1 MKKFAKLA
9 LLSTAIVSFAGI
21 EAYAASTTWNVS
33 LWGKRRAFTEHV
45 EKLAELVSEK
55 TNGEFTL
62 NISYG
67 GLSKN
72 KENLDGISIGAFEM
86 AQFCA
91 GYHRDK
97 NPTITVL
104 ELPFLGVSTL
114 EEEVKVATA
123 VYNHPAAQKDLARW
137 NAKLLMTSPMP
148 QYNVAGVGDAPT
160 DLTGFDG
167 MRIRAT
173 GGLGNAFKTVGA
185 TPTSVTATEAYTA
198 LESGVVDSV
207 AFAQHAHLAFRTIDV
222 SKWWTANLNPGTV
235 NCPVVVN
242 TDAYNALSDDHRAA
256 LDSSIEPSIKHYLD
270 NYAKL
275 LEKWEG
281 ILTEKGVQKVEFTD
295 DQIAEFRA
303 KAADPVREQWLKDME
318 AAGVPG
324 QELYDLV
331 KSTLGK

>member
-1 MKKFAKLA
+1 MKKLSKVA
-9 LLSTAIVSFAGI
+9 LLSTAIVSFAGL
-21 EAYAASTTWNVS
+21 EAYAASTNWNVS

-55 TNGEFTL
+55 TNGDFKI

-160 DLTGFDG
+160 DLSSFEG

-173 GGLGNAFKTVGA
+173 GGLGNAFKTVGS

-207 AFAQHAHLAFRTIDV
+207 AFAQHAHLAFRTIDIA
-222 SKWWTANLNPGTV
+222 KWWTANLNPGTV

-242 TDAYNALSDDHRAA
+242 TDAYAALSDDHRAA
-256 LDSSIEPSIKHYLD
+256 LDSSIEPAIQHYLD
-270 NYAKL
+270 NYGKL

-281 ILTEKGVQKVEFTD
+281 ILAEKGVQKVEFSD
-295 DQIAEFRA
+295 EQIAAFRA
-303 KAADPVREQWLKDME
+303 KAADPVREKWLADMK

-324 QELYDLV
+324 EELYKLV
-331 KSTLGK
+331 KDTLGK